1 MALFSAIFYL
11 IILVYASDVVLS
23 QSDLR
28 SALAAIDRRQ
38 KELADYE
45 EQQQYG
51 YSPYDQ
57 PDDLAFIANNAEGKM
72 YDKDYMDDEAYEPL
86 SKRFTTSFRER
97 LEEDKKKQMEEFA
110 KNLINN
116 LESSGMP
123 GISDENYLRELW
135 ERYYGNDISN
145 YGNGLTKRAYY
156 YPTYGI
162 ENIGL
167 RKRNRYYD
175 SDLEEPVY
183 SIHHHVPREDNPD
196 DWINYLKERRY
207 FMKPYSQAHR
217 SYPNSKRFAIAKRSN
232 SYHGEQKRSV
242 KKQTDPKVEKDLTN
256 IFGGEAKPTDNPSSS
271 TTPKPEKTKK
281 YQESTNKKI
290 EKKDNPKK
298 EINKEV
304 FAPVAPQNKKP
315 LQIKKK
321 SIDWS
326 DYFGLDRRKKSEN
339 NGLDK
344 EWLLERYNKAVAV
357 STKKRNAEL
366 PLQSFRN
373 HDSPT
378 TTDKDESHKS
388 EEQKI
393 NEMDAKLEKLEDEI
407 VEDALKYTGAH
418 QDDVDSKEVQQI
430 KDNIISRLAQA
441 YNIEKMRSALEEYK
455 IEIEKA
461 RKEVEK
467 NKGSDRLFDD
477 YILEEKRLSVPRKEA
492 IDTSRETAEGDNNI
506 KCTSSEDCHEQ
517 NYRTPSDII
526 DNHFANLDQCP
537 AIQRACNDV
546 ASIIGHYGHVFE
558 AACNIH
564 QMCLLCSNNSWFSP
578 TRQCNILFLSKAYEL
593 CLGKEECKKEARRSV
608 RYLLDI
614 NKSLQAQSA
623 LNDECELHCPDTDII
638 SK

>member
-1 MALFSAIFYL
+1 MAVFRAIFFVTT
-11 IILVYASDVVLS
+11 LVYLSDVILG

-51 YSPYDQ
+51 YSPYEQ
-57 PDDLAFIANNAEGKM
+57 QGDLAFLSNAADGRYE
-72 YDKDYMDDEAYEPL
+72 KDYLDDEGYETL
-86 SKRFTTSFRER
+86 NKRLTSSFRER
-97 LEEDKKKQMEEFA
+97 LEDDKQKQMEEFA
-110 KNLINN
+110 RNLISN
-116 LESSGMP
+116 LENNGMP
-123 GISDENYLRELW
+123 GAVDENYLRDLW
-135 ERYYGNDISN
+135 DRYYGNDISN
-145 YGNGLTKRAYY
+145 YGTSLSKRYY

-162 ENIGL
+162 ENVGL
-167 RKRNRYYD
+167 RKRGRFLD
-175 SDLEEPVY
+175 SDDEPVY
-183 SIHHHVPREDNPD
+183 SIHHHVPRD
-196 DWINYLKERRY
+196 DDSDYQMNYLRNRY
-207 FMKPYSQAHR
+207 YRGNLYPPGHH
-217 SYPNSKRFAIAKRSN
+217 SYGSSSKRFAVAKRS
-232 SYHGEQKRSV
+232 SPYTGEQKRSV
-242 KKQTDPKVEKDLTN
+242 KKQTDPKVEKDLSN
-256 IFGGEAKPTDNPSSS
+256 IFGAEPKTTEKIKEEEKL
-271 TTPKPEKTKK
+271 TTPKPGTLKDKE
-281 YQESTNKKI
+281 QVPGKKI

-304 FAPVAPQNKKP
+304 FAPVAPQNKKL

-326 DYFGLDRRKKSEN
+326 DYFGLDRRKKSED

-344 EWLLERYNKAVAV
+344 EWLMERYHKAIAI
-357 STKKRNAEL
+357 TAKKRNAEL

-373 HDSPT
+373 HEVATAKKEDRRE
-378 TTDKDESHKS
+378 K

-407 VEDALKYTGAH
+407 VGDALKYTGAH

-441 YNIEKMRSALEEYK
+441 YNIEKMRNALEEYK
-455 IEIEKA
+455 NEIEKEI
-461 RKEVEK
+461 KENEK
-467 NKGSDRLFDD
+467 SKGDEKLFDE
-477 YILEEKRLSVPRKEA
+477 YTLEEKRLSVPRKEA
-492 IDTSRETAEGDNNI
+492 IDDSRETVEGDNNI
-506 KCTSSEDCHEQ
+506 KCTTSEDCHEQ
-517 NYRTPSDII
+517 NYKTPSEVLE
-526 DNHFANLDQCP
+526 NHFANLDQCP
-537 AIQRACNDV
+537 AIVRACNDV
-546 ASIIGHYGHVFE
+546 SSIIGHYGHVFE

-578 TRQCNILFLSKAYEL
+578 TRQCNFLFLSKAYEL

-623 LNDECELHCPDTDII
+623 LNDECELQCPDYDTM
-638 SK
+638 SQ